1 MSLGCYYYFDEY
13 PFSSTEDLYGKYKNI
28 SGPPIYDTYGEDVM
42 IVEPMD
48 FVFREFKTMHAYVKD
63 FMGSINN
70 GTLRSNGGARNLD
83 QSNSRFED
91 YMDNRAFEKMSSKQ
105 YSTRHH
111 DEEQEDLKSFALMLI
126 IIFLFRNYSQRKRKK
141 KREKHPSRFKIPDSR
156 FKIRGQIFSNP

>member
-13 PFSSTEDLYGKYKNI
+13 SFSSTEDLYGKYKNI
-28 SGPPIYDTYGEDVM
+28 SGPPIYDIYGEDVM

-48 FVFREFKTMHAYVKD
+48 FVFREGAFKTMHAYVKD

-70 GTLRSNGGARNLD
+70 GTLRSNGGAHNLE

-91 YMDNRAFEKMSSKQ
+91 YMDNMAFEKMSSKQ

-111 DEEQEDLKSFALMLI
+111 DEEQEDLKSPIKSSKRQRNAEEHKDLRSFNLTLTLLKLEKFDVQDRKWA
-126 IIFLFRNYSQRKRKK
+126 IF
-141 KREKHPSRFKIPDSR
+141 IV
-156 FKIRGQIFSNP
+156 